1 MRTTPS
7 PECHARRVA
16 RLLRCYPRSW
26 RHRYGAE
33 FAELLLAELA
43 DRPRDLRR
51 TVDVVRSGLLA
62 RLTAAGL
69 TDHELPPVAQI
80 RVGLGTV
87 GGALAVIAS
96 LGVAML
102 AQLATSWQRASG
114 GPVTAAV
121 GTLGMAAAAVS
132 LGALC
137 LAALAPV
144 GWQLVRAARL
154 HGWRIGPSVALVVT
168 SVAVLVLGG
177 LHFESHWPGTGG
189 TGAEHGLVPGGL
201 AAFGWATTLSLSSY
215 WAHPALLARFPA
227 AELAWM
233 AASPVAWTGVA
244 AGLVHMTRW
253 LELPPAVL
261 RYLAGLAA
269 AGTAA
274 AVVLLIGGGSWVLAR
289 SAGQAGPFR
298 PGLVDGG
305 ELLIMALALI
315 VAVRAAAGI
324 SRARQAMM
332 AARRRDTDPQPR

>member
-1 MRTTPS
+1 MRTTRS
-7 PECHARRVA
+7 PETQARRVA

-33 FAELLLAELA
+33 FAELLLADLA

-51 TVDVVRSGLLA
+51 TVDVVRSGMAA

-69 TDHELPPVAQI
+69 TDHELPPAEQI
-80 RVGLGTV
+80 RACLGTV

-114 GPVTAAV
+114 GPATAAV
-121 GTLGMAAAAVS
+121 GTLGMTAAAVI

-137 LAALAPV
+137 LAAAGPF
-144 GWQLVRAARL
+144 GWQLVGAARR
-154 HGWRIGPSVALVVT
+154 HGSRIGPSVALVVAG
-168 SVAVLVLGG
+168 VAVLVLGS
-177 LHFESHWPGTGG
+177 LHFANHWPGTGG

-201 AAFGWATTLSLSSY
+201 AAFGWASTLSLSSF

-227 AELAWM
+227 AELGWM
-233 AASPVAWTGVA
+233 AASPVAWTSVA
-244 AGLVHMTRW
+244 AGLVTMTRR

-274 AVVLLIGGGSWVLAR
+274 AVVFLVGGASWVLAR
-289 SAGQAGPFR
+289 SAGQLGPFR

-315 VAVRAAAGI
+315 VAVRATGGI
-324 SRARQAMM
+324 RRARQAMV
-332 AARRRDTDPQPR
+332 AVRRRDADLQPK